1 MKPIYLDY
9 NATTPLLPEVVAAM
23 QPYLTEYFGNP
34 SSSHAYGLQTRQ
46 AIEQARQQIAGL
58 LGCDTEEIIFTS
70 GGSESNNMAIK
81 GLALIGQTFA
91 EKRPGRHLITS
102 AVEHPAVME
111 VCRYLAAHHFE
122 VTYVPVDSYGRVDP
136 DDIRKAIRPETILIT
151 IMHANNEVGT
161 IQPIAEIAA
170 LAHRHN
176 ILMHTDAAQS
186 AGKIPVRV
194 NELGVDLLSLAGHKF
209 YAPKGIGVLYVRRG
223 VKLEKLI
230 HGAGHEHDRRAGTE
244 NVLEIIGLGK
254 ACEIAVAELPSVMEN
269 LKSRRDQLYDGLV
282 SELTAHV
289 PFRLNGHPEYRLP
302 NTLSIS
308 FAKIEA
314 NLLLAEIGDRIAV
327 SAGAA
332 CHSDR
337 IDISPTL
344 QAMQVPAEY
353 AMGTVRFS
361 TGRMTTSR
369 EIEETIRVVSG
380 AVKKLIPAG
389 TGAVAEIPAEMPRL
403 THFTQGL
410 GCACKLR
417 PQVLEKILQHLPA
430 PVDRR
435 ILVGTETADDAAV
448 FQIDEQTAIVQT
460 VDFFTPIVD
469 DPFDFGRIAASNALS
484 DIYAMGAQP
493 LLALNLVGFPS
504 QRLPLEVLEK
514 ILQGAQQ
521 VASEAGIAIL
531 GGHTIE
537 DNEPKYGL
545 VVCGVVHPKQI
556 WRNHGAVPGDI
567 LILTKPLGTGILTTA
582 LKQGLLTAEKC
593 REVTAVM
600 VQLNKTAAE
609 ILKNYRVHACTDV
622 TGFGLLGHLL
632 EMSTASHLDVQLSA
646 ARIPVMTAVADFIN
660 LGMVSGGTRN
670 NLEHAAAR
678 VQWDGSI
685 TDSMKYIL
693 ADAQTSGGLL
703 AAIPPQ
709 SAEQIITELHQAG
722 LTTAAAIGQFQ
733 KSGSGKIQV
742 V

>member
-1 MKPIYLDY
+1 VKPIYLDY
-9 NATTPLLPEVVAAM
+9 NATTPLLPEVVTAM
-23 QPYLTEYFGNP
+23 QPYLNEYFGNP
-34 SSSHAYGLQTRQ
+34 SSTHTYGLQTRQ
-46 AIEQARQQIAGL
+46 AVELARQQVAGL
-58 LGCDTEEIIFTS
+58 LGCDAEEIVFTS

-81 GLALIGQTFA
+81 GLAFA
-91 EKRPGRHLITS
+91 ENRTGNHLITS
-102 AVEHPAVME
+102 AVEHPAVAE

-122 VTYVPVDSYGRVDP
+122 VTYVPVDSAGRVDA
-136 DDIRKAIRPETILIT
+136 DDVRKAIRPDTILIT

-161 IQPIAEIAA
+161 IQPIPEIAA

-176 ILMHTDAAQS
+176 IVMHTDAAQS
-186 AGKIPVRV
+186 AGKIPVRI
-194 NELGVDLLSLAGHKF
+194 NELGVDLLSLAGHKL

-254 ACEIAVAELPSVMEN
+254 ACEIAAAGLASIMEQ
-269 LKSRRDQLYDGLV
+269 LKSRREQLHNGLIK
-282 SELTAHV
+282 ELTGHI

-308 FAKIEA
+308 FANIEA
-314 NLLLAEIGDRIAV
+314 NLLLSEIGDRIAV

-337 IDISPTL
+337 IEISPTL

-369 EIEETIRVVSG
+369 EIEETIRVVSSSLKKLVPAG
-380 AVKKLIPAG
+380 QDLAVKVP
-389 TGAVAEIPAEMPRL
+389 AEIPRL

-417 PQVLEKILQHLPA
+417 PQVLEKILQHLPV
-430 PVDRR
+430 PVDSRV
-435 ILVGTETADDAAV
+435 LVGTETADDAAV

-460 VDFFTPIVD
+460 VDFFTPVVD

-521 VASEAGIAIL
+521 VAGEAGIAIL

-545 VVCGVVHPKQI
+545 VVCGIVHPGQI
-556 WRNHGAVPGDI
+556 WRNRGAQPGDV

-582 LKQGLLTAEKC
+582 LKRGLLTAEKC
-593 REVTAVM
+593 REVTTVM
-600 VQLNKTAAE
+600 VQLNKKAAE
-609 ILKNYRVHACTDV
+609 ILRKYPVHACTDV

-632 EMSTASHLDVQLSA
+632 GMSMASHVDVQLQAS
-646 ARIPVMTAVADFIN
+646 RVPVLDTVTDFIN
-660 LGMVSGGTRN
+660 LGMVPGGTRN
-670 NLEHAAAR
+670 NLEYVQAR
-678 VQWDGSI
+678 VQWDDSI
-685 TDSMKYIL
+685 PDSMKYIL

-703 AAIPPQ
+703 AAIPAQ
-709 SAEQIITELHQAG
+709 AAEQIIVELHQVGITA
-722 LTTAAAIGQFQ
+722 AAAIGQFQ
-733 KSGSGKIQV
+733 KSGSGKIKV
-742 V
+742 G

>member
-1 MKPIYLDY
+1 VKPIYLDY
-9 NATTPLLPEVVAAM
+9 NATTPLLPEVVTAM
-23 QPYLTEYFGNP
+23 QPYLTGYFGNP

-46 AIEQARQQIAGL
+46 AIELARQQVAGL
-58 LGCDTEEIIFTS
+58 LDCDTEEIIFTS

-81 GLALIGQTFA
+81 GLAFA
-91 EKRPGRHLITS
+91 ENRTGNHLITS
-102 AVEHPAVME
+102 AIEHPAVME

-122 VTYVPVDSYGRVDP
+122 ITYVPVDSYGRVDP
-136 DDIRKAIRPETILIT
+136 DDVRKAIRPETILIT

-161 IQPIAEIAA
+161 IQPVAEIAA
-170 LAHRHN
+170 LANRHN
-176 ILMHTDAAQS
+176 IPMHTDAAQS
-186 AGKIPVRV
+186 VGKIPVRI
-194 NELGVDLLSLAGHKF
+194 NELGVDLLSLAGHKL

-254 ACEIAVAELPSVMEN
+254 ACEMATTGLSVIINN
-269 LKSRRDQLYDGLV
+269 LKSRRDQLCDGLIR
-282 SELTAHV
+282 ELTGHV
-289 PFRLNGHPEYRLP
+289 AFRFNGHPEYRLP

-308 FAKIEA
+308 FADIEA
-314 NLLLAEIGDRIAV
+314 NLLLSEIGDRIAV

-344 QAMQVPAEY
+344 QAMQVPVEY

-369 EIEETIRVVSG
+369 EIEETIRVVSST
-380 AVKKLIPAG
+380 VKKLSRAG
-389 TGAVAEIPAEMPRL
+389 TGPVVETPAEMPRL
-403 THFTQGL
+403 TQFTQGL

-417 PQVLEKILQHLPA
+417 PQVLEKILQQLPV
-430 PVDRR
+430 PLDPK

-448 FQIDEQTAIVQT
+448 FQINEQTAIVQT

-493 LLALNLVGFPS
+493 LLALNIVGFPS
-504 QRLPLEVLEK
+504 QRLPLEVLER

-545 VVCGVVHPKQI
+545 AVCGIVHPGQI
-556 WRNHGAVPGDI
+556 WRNRGAQPGDV

-582 LKQGLLTAEKC
+582 LKKGLLTLEKIQ
-593 REVTAVM
+593 EVTAVM

-609 ILKNYRVHACTDV
+609 VLKKYTVHACTDV

-632 EMSTASHLDVQLSA
+632 EMSMASHVDAQLSA
-646 ARIPVMTAVADFIN
+646 SRVPVLKGVADFIN
-660 LGMVSGGTRN
+660 LDLVPGGTRN
-670 NLEHAAAR
+670 NLEYAGKR
-678 VQWDGSI
+678 VQWDRAI
-685 TDSMKYIL
+685 LDSMKYIL

-703 AAIPPQ
+703 VAIPPQ
-709 SAEQIITELHQAG
+709 STEQIITDLQQAG
-722 LTTAAAIGQFQ
+722 ITSAAAIGQFQ
-733 KSGSGKIQV
+733 KGGSGKIQV
-742 V
+742 L